1 MSDVSFML
9 VLVAGIFLVGALGEV
24 VFARTRVPD
33 VIWLIA
39 CGWILGPVLGIL
51 DNSAL
56 LGIAPYFA
64 AFALIVILFNG
75 GTSLKLDSVMR
86 AAPRALLLAVG
97 GFVLAVSA
105 VAAVSMAARA
115 AGILPPA
122 WSWLHG
128 VLLGSIVGG
137 SSSIIIMPAMAT
149 ARIRDEVANLVNL
162 ESAFTDALCVV
173 FATACMKMLLQR
185 SELDSDAA
193 LELASSFGMAFG
205 VGAIAGLLWMFLLH
219 LLRDAEHAYPVTLAG
234 LLLLYVGVEAL
245 GASAAMGILTFAVVV
260 GNARLFSRRL
270 GMVTDIDLG
279 MGVRGF
285 HGQMAFIVKSFFFVM
300 IGAMLAPPWS
310 EIALGIVLTF
320 VLFAVRLPAVRL
332 ATLGARL
339 STGDRMLI
347 DVSMPR
353 GMAAGVLATLPMASG
368 VVATSQLPVIVFT
381 CIVATICVFA
391 AGMPFAARRAER
403 ERRDAES
410 IAAAPGGEAA
420 AVPDQVAEGSSAST
434 VSPSAMI
441 APGSQNPIG

>member
-1 MSDVSFML
+1 
-9 VLVAGIFLVGALGEV
+9 
-24 VFARTRVPD
+24 
-33 VIWLIA
+33 
-39 CGWILGPVLGIL
+39 
-51 DNSAL
+51 
-56 LGIAPYFA
+56 
-64 AFALIVILFNG
+64 
-75 GTSLKLDSVMR
+75 
-86 AAPRALLLAVG
+86 
-97 GFVLAVSA
+97 
-105 VAAVSMAARA
+105 
-115 AGILPPA
+115 
-122 WSWLHG
+122 
-128 VLLGSIVGG
+128 
-137 SSSIIIMPAMAT
+137 
-149 ARIRDEVANLVNL
+149 
-162 ESAFTDALCVV
+162 
-173 FATACMKMLLQR
+173 
-185 SELDSDAA
+185 
-193 LELASSFGMAFG
+193 
-205 VGAIAGLLWMFLLH
+205 
-219 LLRDAEHAYPVTLAG
+219 
-234 LLLLYVGVEAL
+234 
-245 GASAAMGILTFAVVV
+245 
-260 GNARLFSRRL
+260 
-270 GMVTDIDLG
+270 
-279 MGVRGF
+279 
-285 HGQMAFIVKSFFFVM
+285 VM